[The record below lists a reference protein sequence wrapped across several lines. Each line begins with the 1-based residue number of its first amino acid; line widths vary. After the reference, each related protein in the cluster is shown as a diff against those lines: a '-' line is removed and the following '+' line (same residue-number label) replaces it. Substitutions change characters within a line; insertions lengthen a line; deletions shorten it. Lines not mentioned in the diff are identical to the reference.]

1 MASTKSSSE
10 ASTSRAP
17 FADVTDLTQ
26 VPPALF
32 EIQVLAESN
41 RSGHIVPLIR
51 SIIETT
57 LKDPQ
62 AWQKVAEMSP
72 KQ

>member
-41 RSGHIVPLIR
+41 RPGHIVPLIR

-57 LKDPQ
+57 LKDPN
-62 AWQKVAEMSP
+62 AWQEIAKMAP